1 MEKID
6 PHRNKEKY
14 LKWKRER
21 ASSEMALL
29 SEYNGKIWMRYINDM
44 ETGLNVSIFHKKGSR
59 TYIRLNTIRI
69 RMHYLMRELE
79 KKFNLSKITD
89 ITEEQ
94 IHQFFLD
101 MRNGEIRRR
110 DGKKFRSVGD
120 YVQDFKAFW
129 HWWMKLNKKQWIE
142 IQDIAKDLDTSG
154 EKPDWVYMTEEQ
166 IRKLADSAKY
176 EYKVLIWFLF
186 DTGMRAPTEVSNIRV
201 SDFYNDFKELNI
213 RPEVSK
219 TFGRRIKLMI
229 CSDLIKEYIKNNNLQ
244 KDDYLFDLCPT
255 VTNRYLKRLGK
266 TLFGEKVSLAGEKYS
281 NLTLYDFRH
290 CASCYWLPRYKSES
304 ALKYR
309 FGWKTSDKIH
319 YYSELLGM
327 RDTIT
332 EEDVLLD
339 VTKAEIEKEL
349 ERTKKDNLML
359 CEKVESLE
367 KDVGVIREKL
377 DILSVVAVKKETAL
391 IQ

>member
-6 PHRNKEKY
+6 PHKNKERY
-14 LKWKRER
+14 IKWKRER
-21 ASSEMALL
+21 ANLEMATL
-29 SEYNGKIWMRYINDM
+29 SEFNGKIWMRYINDM
-44 ETGLNVSIFHKKGSR
+44 ETGLNVSAFHKKGSR
-59 TYIRLNTIRI
+59 SHIRLNTIRI
-69 RMHYLMRELE
+69 RMYFLIRELE
-79 KKFNLSKITD
+79 KRLNLIKVTD

-94 IHQFFLD
+94 IHQYFQS
-101 MRNGEIRRR
+101 MRNGEIIRK

-129 HWWMKLNKKQWIE
+129 HWWMKLNKKQGIE
-142 IQDIAKDLDTSG
+142 MQDIGKDLDTSG
-154 EKPDWVYMTEEQ
+154 EKPDWVYLTEEQ
-166 IRKLADSAKY
+166 IGKLADSAKY
-176 EYKVLIWFLF
+176 EYKILIWFLF
-186 DTGMRAPTEVSNIRV
+186 DTGMRAPTEVSNIKV

-229 CSDLIKEYIKNNNLQ
+229 CSSLIKEYIKNKELG
-244 KDDYLFDLCPT
+244 KEDYLFKLSPT

-266 TLFGEKVSLAGEKYS
+266 SLFGDKVSLAGEKYS

-332 EEDVLLD
+332 EDDVLLD
-339 VTKAEIEKEL
+339 VTKAEIEKDL
-349 ERTKKDNLML
+349 EKTKNDNIILG
-359 CEKVESLE
+359 EKVESLE
-367 KDVGVIREKL
+367 KDLVIITKRLDKLTSIAIEKEMP
-377 DILSVVAVKKETAL
+377 I
-391 IQ
+391 I

>member
-1 MEKID
+1 
-6 PHRNKEKY
+6 
-14 LKWKRER
+14 
-21 ASSEMALL
+21 
-29 SEYNGKIWMRYINDM
+29 
-44 ETGLNVSIFHKKGSR
+44 
-59 TYIRLNTIRI
+59 
-69 RMHYLMRELE
+69 
-79 KKFNLSKITD
+79 
-89 ITEEQ
+89 
-94 IHQFFLD
+94 
-101 MRNGEIRRR
+101 MRNGDIRRR

-129 HWWMKLNKKQWIE
+129 HWWMKLNKKQSIE
-142 IQDIAKDLDTSG
+142 VQDICKDLDTSG
-154 EKPDWVYMTEEQ
+154 EKPDWVYLTEEQ
-166 IRKLADSAKY
+166 IRKIADSAKY
-176 EYKVLIWFLF
+176 EYRVLIWFLF
-186 DTGMRAPTEVSNIRV
+186 DTGMRAPTEVSNIKV
-201 SDFYNDFKELNI
+201 SDFYNNFKELSI
-213 RPEVSK
+213 RPEISK

-229 CSDLIKEYIKNNNLQ
+229 CSDLIKEYIKKNNLQ
-244 KDDYLFDLCPT
+244 GDDYLFDICPT
-255 VTNRYLKRLGK
+255 VANRYLKRLGK
-266 TLFGEKVSLAGEKYS
+266 ILFGDKESLAGEKYS

-332 EEDVLLD
+332 EDDVLLD

-349 ERTKKDNLML
+349 EKTKKDNLIL

-367 KDVGVIREKL
+367 KDMSMIRGRL
-377 DILSVVAVKKETAL
+377 DILSAVAVKKETAI